1 MIVTRHIDPL
11 VSFETLLFEL
21 FQKVFQND
29 AARRHFGFSQI
40 SQVTTPDGL
49 PAWYLWFS
57 DKPGAY
63 SLAVTEGHVVS
74 ERENACSNQKD
85 TDVLEGHF
93 AIRYFPD
100 IEDKLFDSLSC
111 YEQIF
116 RMGPSF
122 DATGTPSFEGGRA
135 MHQSFFVAGYMDILI
150 HSSKAD
156 VDFFCTAPDRWLDYR
171 LDGLTLTDNK
181 GKSRQVVSP
190 GALDRNFP
198 GWAHSF
204 FIFDKIISSFCFVS
218 GQAPRRTGAASRPF
232 VHYEIDSEQHV
243 NAVYDP
249 DITEHAFGVS
259 FPNGAGQDLLKER
272 YASFAERFDA
282 PEYALVGMWEEPDDV
297 PAQWRRPE
305 WWTIRT
311 THFHADPDHVCSCY
325 TDH

>member
-1 MIVTRHIDPL
+1 MTVARHIDPL
-11 VSFETLLFEL
+11 ISFETLLFEL
-21 FQKVFQND
+21 FQTVFQND

-63 SLAVTEGHVVS
+63 SLAVTEGHRVPGMSEVS
-74 ERENACSNQKD
+74 GRDDGDA
-85 TDVLEGHF
+85 L
-93 AIRYFPD
+93 AARLLIRYFPD
-100 IEDKLFDSLSC
+100 TEDESFDSLSTF
-111 YEQIF
+111 EQIF

-122 DATGTPSFEGGRA
+122 DSTGTPSFEGGRA
-135 MHQSFFVAGYMDILI
+135 MHDSFFVAGYMDMLI

-156 VDFFCTAPDRWLDYR
+156 VDFFCLAPDRWRDYR
-171 LDGLTLTDNK
+171 TDGLTLTDDK

-190 GALDRNFP
+190 GAVDRDFP
-198 GWAHSF
+198 GWDLSF
-204 FIFDKIISSFCFVS
+204 FIFDKIISSFSFVS
-218 GQAPRRTGAASRPF
+218 GQAPRRAGAASRPF
-232 VHYEIDSEQHV
+232 VHYEIDGEQRV
-243 NAVYDP
+243 NAVHDP

-259 FPNGAGQDLLKER
+259 FPNSAGQDIVKER
-272 YASFAERFDA
+272 YAFFAERFDA
-282 PEYALVGMWEEPDDV
+282 PEYALIGMWEGPDDV

-305 WWTIRT
+305 WWTIRA

>member
-1 MIVTRHIDPL
+1 MTVARHIDPL
-11 VSFETLLFEL
+11 ISFETLLFEL
-21 FQKVFQND
+21 FQTVFQND

-40 SQVTTPDGL
+40 SQVTNPDGL

-63 SLAVTEGHVVS
+63 SLTVTEGHRVPRMSEVS
-74 ERENACSNQKD
+74 GRDDGDA
-85 TDVLEGHF
+85 L
-93 AIRYFPD
+93 AARLLIRYFPD
-100 IEDKLFDSLSC
+100 TEDESFDSLSTF
-111 YEQIF
+111 EQIF

-135 MHQSFFVAGYMDILI
+135 MHDSFFVAGYMDILI

-171 LDGLTLTDNK
+171 LDGLTLTDDK

-190 GALDRNFP
+190 GAVDRNFP

-218 GQAPRRTGAASRPF
+218 GQAPLRAGAASRPF
-232 VHYEIDSEQHV
+232 VHYEIDGEQRV
-243 NAVYDP
+243 NTVHDP
-249 DITEHAFGVS
+249 AITEHAFGVS
-259 FPNGAGQDLLKER
+259 FPNGAGQDCLKER

>member
-1 MIVTRHIDPL
+1 MTVARHIDPL
-11 VSFETLLFEL
+11 ISFETLLFEL
-21 FQKVFQND
+21 FQTVFQND

-63 SLAVTEGHVVS
+63 SLAVTEGHRVHGMSEVS
-74 ERENACSNQKD
+74 GRDDGDA
-85 TDVLEGHF
+85 L
-93 AIRYFPD
+93 AARLLIRYFPD
-100 IEDKLFDSLSC
+100 TEDESFDSLSTF
-111 YEQIF
+111 EQIF

-122 DATGTPSFEGGRA
+122 DSTGTPSFEGGRA
-135 MHQSFFVAGYMDILI
+135 MHDSFFVAGFMDILI

-171 LDGLTLTDNK
+171 LDGLTLIDDK

-190 GALDRNFP
+190 GSVDRDFP
-198 GWAHSF
+198 GWDLSF

-218 GQAPRRTGAASRPF
+218 GQAPRHAGAASGPF
-232 VHYEIDSEQHV
+232 VHYEIDGEQRV
-243 NAVYDP
+243 NAVHDP
-249 DITEHAFGVS
+249 ALTEHAFGVS
-259 FPNGAGQDLLKER
+259 FPNGPGHDLLKER

-282 PEYALVGMWEEPDDV
+282 PEYALIGMWEEPDDV

-305 WWTIRT
+305 WWTIRA

>member
-1 MIVTRHIDPL
+1 MTVARHIDPL
-11 VSFETLLFEL
+11 ISFETLLFEL
-21 FQKVFQND
+21 FQTVFQND

-63 SLAVTEGHVVS
+63 SLTVTEGHRVPGMSEVS
-74 ERENACSNQKD
+74 GRDDGDA
-85 TDVLEGHF
+85 L
-93 AIRYFPD
+93 AARLLIRYFPD
-100 IEDKLFDSLSC
+100 TEDESFDSLSTF
-111 YEQIF
+111 EQIF

-122 DATGTPSFEGGRA
+122 DTTGTPSFEGGRA
-135 MHQSFFVAGYMDILI
+135 MHDSFFVAGYMDILI

-171 LDGLTLTDNK
+171 LDGLTLTDDK

-190 GALDRNFP
+190 GAVDRNFP

-259 FPNGAGQDLLKER
+259 FPNGAGQALLKER

-282 PEYALVGMWEEPDDV
+282 PEYALVGMWEGPDDI

>member
-1 MIVTRHIDPL
+1 MTVARHIDPL
-11 VSFETLLFEL
+11 ISFETLLFEL
-21 FQKVFQND
+21 FQRVFQND

-63 SLAVTEGHVVS
+63 SLSVTEGHRVPEMSGVS
-74 ERENACSNQKD
+74 GRDDGDA
-85 TDVLEGHF
+85 L
-93 AIRYFPD
+93 AARLLIRYFPD
-100 IEDKLFDSLSC
+100 TEDESFDSLSTF
-111 YEQIF
+111 EQIF
-116 RMGPSF
+116 RLGPSF
-122 DATGTPSFEGGRA
+122 DSTGTPSFEGGRA
-135 MHQSFFVAGYMDILI
+135 MHDSFFVAGYMDILI

-156 VDFFCTAPDRWLDYR
+156 VDFFCTAPDRWRDYR
-171 LDGLTLTDNK
+171 LDGLTLTDDK

-190 GALDRNFP
+190 GAVDRDFP
-198 GWAHSF
+198 GWDLSF

-218 GQAPRRTGAASRPF
+218 GQAPRRAGAASRPF
-232 VHYEIDSEQHV
+232 VHYEIDGEQRV
-243 NAVYDP
+243 NAVHDTA
-249 DITEHAFGVS
+249 ITEHSFGVS
-259 FPNGAGQDLLKER
+259 FPNGAGYDLLKER